1 MSISGPPTDNLYK
14 FLAITGVLLA
24 IIPAQFAFQRGV
36 ELSIQLEQS
45 QGRVKALEI
54 SVNGLLE
61 KSKDLEGYRKQ
72 LDNAITTLERDSLER
87 VESQDKLSDRVKR
100 LDARREKLGES
111 TQSMQKI
118 LESTRIDRESLNS
131 EVKIMRI
138 MLLALCVYYVMAVI
152 CLAVGLRL
160 SFLGFSRWY
169 ELYQRPLDIAAE
181 RELDRLLLDDAG
193 SARVNSGRKKQ
204 PWWLRFLR

>member
-14 FLAITGVLLA
+14 FLAITGVLLV

-36 ELSIQLEQS
+36 ELSIQLEKS

-61 KSKDLEGYRKQ
+61 KSKDLEGNRKQ

-87 VESQDKLSDRVKR
+87 VESRDKLSDRVKR
-100 LDARREKLGES
+100 LDARREKLGET

-138 MLLALCVYYVMAVI
+138 MLFALCVYYVMAVV
-152 CLAVGLRL
+152 CLVVGLRL
-160 SFLGFSRWY
+160 SFLGFLRWY

-193 SARVNSGRKKQ
+193 SGRVNSGRKKQ